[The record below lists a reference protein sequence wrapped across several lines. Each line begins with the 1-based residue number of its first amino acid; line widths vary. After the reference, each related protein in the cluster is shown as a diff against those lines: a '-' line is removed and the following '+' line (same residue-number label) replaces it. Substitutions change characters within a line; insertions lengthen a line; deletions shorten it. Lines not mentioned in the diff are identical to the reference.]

1 MFFTLIK
8 YIFYKL
14 NLSFPKFR
22 NLMFKKSFTFI
33 KKSMQNRI
41 IISVSA
47 IVAIVLLFKFC
58 EFKKSDDSSI
68 NYNTNLIQQQI
79 VNVGKL
85 VVTEGH
91 FSEVLTYK
99 NQEKYLLDMLSFE
112 KKALIIVNA
121 DVTVAYDLRK
131 VTYNIDEKNKTITI
145 RNIPKE
151 EIKIAP
157 DIQFYDVEQSKL
169 NPFTGDDYNKINKSV
184 KANLAKKIEKSS
196 LKTNAQNRLISE
208 LSKILILTNTMGWKL
223 QYEGKVIENEKDFNQ
238 KIKL

>member
-1 MFFTLIK
+1 MQRRILIG
-8 YIFYKL
+8 IG
-14 NLSFPKFR
+14 
-22 NLMFKKSFTFI
+22 I
-33 KKSMQNRI
+33 
-41 IISVSA
+41 

-58 EFKKSDDSSI
+58 EFKKNEDSDM

-91 FSEVLTYK
+91 FSEVVTYK
-99 NQEKYLLDMLSFE
+99 NKQKYIMDMLSFE

-121 DVTVAYDLRK
+121 DVTVAYDLHK
-131 VTYNIDEKNKTITI
+131 MKYDIDEKNKTITI
-145 RNIPKE
+145 ISIPKE
-151 EIKIAP
+151 EIKISP
-157 DIQFYDVEQSKL
+157 DIKFYDVEQSKL

-184 KANLAKKIEKSS
+184 KANLAIKIEKSS

-223 QYEGKVIENEKDFNQ
+223 KYEGKVIGSEKDFGQ
-238 KIKL
+238 QIKL